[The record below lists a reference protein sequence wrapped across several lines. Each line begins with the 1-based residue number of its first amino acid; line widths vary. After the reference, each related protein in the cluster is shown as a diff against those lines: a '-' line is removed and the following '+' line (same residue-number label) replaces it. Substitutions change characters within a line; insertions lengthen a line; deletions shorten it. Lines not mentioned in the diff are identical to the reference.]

1 MGKSEL
7 EVFNNVS
14 CELFLFC
21 MCSMM
26 VESRSLFSNPVEN
39 YLDDTSDY
47 GTITK
52 GHTMGLSLQGLQEA
66 FKNRKKIFAARG
78 TSPNSKFDVQH
89 QSLSNDLHVGIE
101 LGKDNEKEI
110 SKEYLGTL
118 AKNLPIKELDE
129 NLSKVKKVV
138 DQEVPSDE
146 ISQQGDLNSP
156 LHWTK
161 ASPFDTLILEG
172 QARAMSVEQFWRL
185 CFDAHV
191 NYSMISL
198 SKLASLTIT
207 SQSLH
212 YVLK

>member
-1 MGKSEL
+1 
-7 EVFNNVS
+7 
-14 CELFLFC
+14 

-26 VESRSLFSNPVEN
+26 VESRSLFSNPMEN

-52 GHTMGLSLQGLQEA
+52 GHTMGLSLQTLQEA
-66 FKNRKKIFAARG
+66 FKNRKKIFVAQRA
-78 TSPNSKFDVQH
+78 SPNSKFDIQH
-89 QSLSNDLHVGIE
+89 QSFSNDLHVRIE

-146 ISQQGDLNSP
+146 ISQEGDLNSP

-191 NYSMISL
+191 NYLMISL

-207 SQSLH
+207 SQNLH